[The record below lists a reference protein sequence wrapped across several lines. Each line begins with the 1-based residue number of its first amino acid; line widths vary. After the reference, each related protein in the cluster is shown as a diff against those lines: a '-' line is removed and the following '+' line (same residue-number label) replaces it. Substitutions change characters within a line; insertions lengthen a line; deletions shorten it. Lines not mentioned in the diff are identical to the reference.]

1 MYSSHLF
8 LISSVSTRSPMF
20 LSLIVP
26 IFGQNVPLVFPIF
39 LKRSLDFPLVLFSS
53 IFMHCSLKKAFV
65 SLLAILWNS
74 AFYLSLSLY
83 VYVCV
88 CVSILYMKMKVT
100 QLCLI
105 LCNSMDYAAHGILQ
119 ARILEWVAFPFSRE
133 SSQPGDQTQVFHIA
147 DTFFISWATRE
158 TQVRHS
164 HIFCYFIYV
173 DYLK

>member
-53 IFMHCSLKKAFV
+53 IFMHCSLKKAFL

-119 ARILEWVAFPFSRE
+119 ARILEWVAFPFSRW
-133 SSQPGDQTQVFHIA
+133 SSQSRNQTQVSLIA
-147 DTFFISWATRE
+147 GRFFTSWATRE
-158 TQVRHS
+158 AQEYWS
-164 HIFCYFIYV
+164 G
-173 DYLK
+173 